1 MVRREMAVLD
11 QHAYYELEVLRTVEK
26 NSRLNTRA
34 AAGKLGVSLKL
45 AHEILKR
52 MVQRGWL
59 HVAVIH
65 SRRWDYFLTP
75 TGVQEKSRLTLEF
88 LDFSLLFYRE
98 ARSRSAWLCRR
109 LQESGQRQVALLGAN
124 ELAEIATLGLREWG
138 LDLMAIYDQTAA
150 LDNAHHRFL
159 GIPVTP
165 VSALPKETRRP
176 VIVCLYN
183 AQQPMNGR
191 YLPATIPAQNNF
203 YWIFGMD

>member
-1 MVRREMAVLD
+1 MAVLD

-26 NSRLNTRA
+26 NSRLTTRV

-52 MVQRGWL
+52 MVQRGLL
-59 HVAVIH
+59 HVSVIH

-75 TGVQEKSRLTLEF
+75 TGLQEKSRLTMEF

-109 LQESGQRQVALLGAN
+109 LQENGQRQVVLLGVN
-124 ELAEIATLGLREWG
+124 ELAEIATLGIREWG
-138 LDLMAIYDQTAA
+138 LDLMAVYDQAAA
-150 LDNAHHRFL
+150 LDSAHHRFL

-176 VIVCLYN
+176 VMVCLYN
-183 AQQPMNGR
+183 AQQPMSGR
-191 YLPATIPAQNNF
+191 YLPPGIPAQDNF
-203 YWIFGMD
+203 RWIFGMD